1 MTTTAPGEQTI
12 RTLIAGIILSAA
24 VGTAAI
30 GAVPVATASGKYAKC
45 TEAIRMGVMTSH
57 TGRSGL
63 LAWGDREKDG

>member
-45 TEAIRMGVMTSH
+45 TEAIRMGVMTSSR
-57 TGRSGL
+57 RSIL
-63 LAWGDREKDG
+63 LAWRGREKDG